1 MNLTPVV
8 ARITA
13 ECPSFKLVG
22 GAADFGG
29 IEGVPRATPAC
40 FILPLAES
48 GEADEGL
55 DEPDFVQR
63 VRAEFGVVVAVTNVA
78 SRAGAEGAAALEDL
92 RAELAAALFGWTPG
106 GSLLPLVYVR
116 GDLVE
121 FRPGLL
127 WWQDTWRGAYEI
139 ETV

>member
-92 RAELAAALFGWTPG
+92 RAELVARNRAATKSMYAGA
-106 GSLLPLVYVR
+106 SLSGR
-116 GDLVE
+116 
-121 FRPGLL
+121 RPTNVH
-127 WWQDTWRGAYEI
+127 WIRI
-139 ETV
+139 EQLHVCSHARRT